1 VGDNLD
7 AQLKRN
13 PSGATAAPITRPIA
27 TYGEIFADGSTIE
40 LIGGQ
45 QGGNP
50 RLLLWHGANE
60 TIGPLIKHR
69 AATYQ
74 PTQFPDSL
82 LRRLK
87 LLTQCRSHADKDKP
101 RLLAVISK
109 IILDRYLRFAPP
121 R

>member
-1 VGDNLD
+1 LD